1 MPMEKINGFFV
12 ALLLLTG
19 LSDVASAQVDPFIN
33 TSGNTYRVD
42 YTSGNLYTIDTIGD
56 GFSTP
61 NADCY
66 IAMGGGELFYQDISG
81 GYVISQSCMPI
92 TQRKAYLK
100 ISPVIVPF
108 VDAVN
113 RYTGTKIVRPTSWGV
128 RLEEATRSCMIY

>member
-1 MPMEKINGFFV
+1 MEKINGFFV

-19 LSDVASAQVDPFIN
+19 LSNVSSAHVDPFIN
-33 TSGNTYRVD
+33 TSGHTYRVD

-81 GYVISQSCMPI
+81 GYVISRSCMPI
-92 TQRKAYLK
+92 IKRKNLLK
-100 ISPVIVPF
+100 DSPAIRQLF
-108 VDAVN
+108 DAVD
-113 RYTGTKIVRPTSWGV
+113 RYSDLKSNNSESWPVRMEYGLRT
-128 RLEEATRSCMIY
+128 CMDY

>member
-1 MPMEKINGFFV
+1 MEKINGFFV

-19 LSDVASAQVDPFIN
+19 LSNVSSAHVDLFIN
-33 TSGNTYRVD
+33 TSGYTYRVD

-81 GYVISQSCMPI
+81 GYVISRSCMPI
-92 TQRKAYLK
+92 IKRKNLLK
-100 ISPVIVPF
+100 DSPAIRQLF
-108 VDAVN
+108 DAVD
-113 RYTGTKIVRPTSWGV
+113 RYSDLKLDISESWPVRMEYGLRT
-128 RLEEATRSCMIY
+128 CMDY

>member
-1 MPMEKINGFFV
+1 MEKINGFFV

-42 YTSGNLYTIDTIGD
+42 YPSGNLYTIDTIGD

-81 GYVISQSCMPI
+81 GYVISRSCMPI
-92 TQRKAYLK
+92 IKRKILLK
-100 ISPVIVPF
+100 DSPAIRQLF
-108 VDAVN
+108 DEVN
-113 RYTGTKIVRPTSWGV
+113 RYSDLKSYISIPRYARMEYGLRT
-128 RLEEATRSCMIY
+128 CMDY